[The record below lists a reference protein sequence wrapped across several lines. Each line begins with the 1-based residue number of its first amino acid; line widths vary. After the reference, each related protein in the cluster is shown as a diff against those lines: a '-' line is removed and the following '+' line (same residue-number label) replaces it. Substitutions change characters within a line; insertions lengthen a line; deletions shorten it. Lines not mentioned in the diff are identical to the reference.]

1 MFSHADCTCVDFTG
15 SDIHDVRLLTE
26 HEQNE
31 SDTPLSR
38 PLISIY
44 MPTWNRQALTI
55 RAIQSVLNQDYV
67 NWELIII
74 DDFSSSFDQLLT
86 YISELNDP
94 RITYIRNQFNSGA
107 CAVRNQAIRMARG
120 DLITGLDDDD
130 EWLPTRL
137 SSFLTWQHKL
147 QLHSFLYAN
156 DYLCD
161 GTGYHHPDEL
171 QVYPKPAYK
180 KSLFDKRNII
190 GNQMLT
196 LTSRMQQI
204 LFDDALPAAQDYDAF
219 YRLAETFGEPFKLD
233 DITQVLYVNHGEA
246 RITCSGR
253 KFSGYLRFYR
263 KHKAKLDVSSKK
275 YQLFTLY
282 YIRNKK
288 MRPQTLMKL
297 MTLRNLKRYL
307 MMYTRFRNK
316 KF

>member
-1 MFSHADCTCVDFTG
+1 MDRKNKLIKLIKYHKNILKNHRYQPGLAGADLRFMDLRGLYLRNINLSGCDISFCDLRGADFSCANLAGANLSYCKTEGTIFSHADCTCVDFTG

-26 HEQNE
+26 YEQNE

-86 YISELNDP
+86 YISELNDS
-94 RITYIRNQFNSGA
+94 RITYIRNEFNSGA

-171 QVYPKPAYK
+171 QVYPK
-180 KSLFDKRNII
+180 
-190 GNQMLT
+190 
-196 LTSRMQQI
+196 
-204 LFDDALPAAQDYDAF
+204 
-219 YRLAETFGEPFKLD
+219 
-233 DITQVLYVNHGEA
+233 
-246 RITCSGR
+246 
-253 KFSGYLRFYR
+253 
-263 KHKAKLDVSSKK
+263 
-275 YQLFTLY
+275 
-282 YIRNKK
+282 
-288 MRPQTLMKL
+288 
-297 MTLRNLKRYL
+297 
-307 MMYTRFRNK
+307 
-316 KF
+316 

>member
-1 MFSHADCTCVDFTG
+1 MDFTG

-26 HEQNE
+26 YEQNE

-44 MPTWNRQALTI
+44 MPTWNRRALTI

-94 RITYIRNQFNSGA
+94 RITYIRNEFNSGA

-137 SSFLTWQHKL
+137 SSFLTRQHKL
-147 QLHSFLYAN
+147 QLHSF
-156 DYLCD
+156 C
-161 GTGYHHPDEL
+161 TQMIISVTVPDIIIL
-171 QVYPKPAYK
+171 MNYRCIRNRLI

-219 YRLAETFGEPFKLD
+219 IGLQKPSVNLSNWMTSHRCFMSITAKPALPAQDESFQVIYVLPETQSQ
-233 DITQVLYVNHGEA
+233 IR
-246 RITCSGR
+246 RIE
-253 KFSGYLRFYR
+253 
-263 KHKAKLDVSSKK
+263 
-275 YQLFTLY
+275 
-282 YIRNKK
+282 
-288 MRPQTLMKL
+288 
-297 MTLRNLKRYL
+297 
-307 MMYTRFRNK
+307 
-316 KF
+316 